1 MRKLTQRSSLSREL
15 LLRRALPQWQRLCLF
30 FLSICISFP
39 IFSKDIYIKYD
50 PTCLDRYVYRMNGNQ
65 VGGGLIAYSLEGA
78 DGIRVMLEVGV
89 ESIRKVKVAPK
100 GTQSCKW
107 VNVNEKFARDFNS
120 GRNRLF
126 IVRPVGGYYTVSSVH
141 LATYTKAVTNGVYVA
156 GNGYDFEY
164 REDPTGY
171 IPNNLGGMNS
181 GSTFMYLTT
190 SQFQCNPS
198 YTVKQIPIETCKP
211 TIDLT
216 IIPSIGIIEEKR
228 DVAAF
233 SKNKDILRLES
244 INSIPLDRY
253 IDGICNP
260 RQPEPP
266 REVIVEAPRTEV
278 LTTKAPPVITYEVTE
293 RVIPTEYQPAEAE
306 ILFKHEMVEKFV
318 PVAACQNASSPGIHV
333 VQPQETLFGIARKY
347 QLNTADIRQ
356 WNNLQ
361 GATLQPCM
369 ELKILP
375 PAQKSE
381 ILVYK
386 KPAIECTQTSSPG
399 IHVVQPEETI
409 NGIAG
414 AYGITVNDIYT
425 WNNISQTNAIQACTI
440 LKVSPPEI
448 VVPEVICSTRSTRNV
463 HIIQPKENL
472 TDIANR
478 YNISVQ
484 DIYTWNNLSNKD
496 LIHPCSALK
505 IAPPNKVVV
514 EKVVVE
520 KTIIKCGQTTIPGMH
535 IVQPKQTLT
544 EVAKLH
550 KVSINDI
557 YKWNNLTNKDLINA
571 CSALKVAPPTKP
583 VFVEKS
589 VIVCGENSRPGLHIV
604 QPKENLTEISKKYNV
619 SISDIYKWNKLSNK
633 DKIPV
638 CLALKV
644 APPQQPAT
652 VFVEKSVIICG
663 ENSRPGVHIVQP
675 KETLTDISKKYN
687 ISINDI
693 YKWNRLSNKDI
704 IPVCRALNIS
714 LPKPAA
720 QPQNIIVEKTI
731 IRCGEYSRPGIHIV
745 QPKETLSEIATR
757 YNLAIGDIYK
767 WNKLSNKDV
776 IQVCAALKIAP
787 PKKVA
792 PPKTIIVEKTIVRC
806 GEVSRPGVH
815 IVQPKETLSGIA
827 SQYNLSI
834 ADIYKWNKLSNKDII
849 PACAALNVAPPK
861 QTPAP
866 KTIIVEKT
874 VVRCGEASRPGVH
887 IVQPKETLSEIASR
901 YNLSIAD
908 IYKWNKLSNKDII
921 PACAALKITP
931 PKQPQAPKTVIVERT
946 VVRCGEASRPGVH
959 IIQPKETLSEIAS
972 RYNLSISDLYNWNKL
987 SNKDVIPVCTAL
999 KIAPPRQAPAPKT
1012 VIVEKTVVK
1021 CGEESRQGVH
1031 IVQPQQTLTDIAARY
1046 FISIEDLRKWNSIS
1060 NKDIIPVCTAL
1071 KVKPPTITPTGT
1083 CDQSSYRGI
1092 HIVQPRETLSE
1103 IARRYAVGID
1113 QLRSWNDLTKGEII
1127 KKCTALKVAPPIVN
1141 CGERSR
1147 PGIHVVQIK
1156 ENISMIARQYNVSVD
1171 DIRKWNDLDAK
1182 DIIITC
1188 TPLRVAPSQPTAYK
1202 AATACSERS
1211 SYGLHVVQPKENI
1224 TEIASRYN
1232 LSIDQIRKWNKLNKV
1247 DKIYPCTKLRVA
1259 PPNVVNNNGDFLIPA
1274 GVNYTNSNKDQLTA
1288 KDGNNK
1294 GWLSGNCI
1302 HIVKSGETLSE
1313 ISALYGYT
1321 VDRFRFLNKLKNADI
1336 IMVGQQLKT
1345 TKEDCADIPAR
1356 QSTKGT
1362 PAPYQDRASHIVRNN
1377 ETLSSI
1383 AKKYNLTVEE
1393 LRRLN
1398 GLRGDIIL
1406 PNTRLY
1412 VR

>member
-1 MRKLTQRSSLSREL
+1 MRKLTQRNSLSKSL
-15 LLRRALPQWQRLCLF
+15 FLRRPFNQWQTFCIF

-65 VGGGLIAYSLEGA
+65 VGGGLVAYSLEGA
-78 DGIRVMLEVGV
+78 NGTRIMLEVGV
-89 ESIRKVKVAPK
+89 ESIGKVKVAPK

-107 VNVNEKFARDFNS
+107 INVNERFAKDFNA
-120 GRNRLF
+120 GINRIF
-126 IVRPVGGYYTVSSVH
+126 IVRPVDNYYTVSSVH
-141 LATYTKAVTNGVYVA
+141 LATYTKAVNNGVYVA
-156 GNGYDFEY
+156 GDGYDFEY

-181 GSTFMYLTT
+181 GSTFMYMTT
-190 SQFQCNPS
+190 NQFQCNPS

-233 SKNKDILRLES
+233 SKEKDILRLES
-244 INSIPLDRY
+244 INGIPLDRY
-253 IDGICNP
+253 IANICNP

-278 LTTKAPPVITYEVTE
+278 ITTKAPPVVTYEITE
-293 RVIPTEYQPAEAE
+293 RAIPVEYQPAEAE
-306 ILFKHEMVEKFV
+306 ILFQHEMVEKFV
-318 PVAACQNASSPGIHV
+318 PIAACQNISSPGIHV

-347 QLNTADIRQ
+347 QLNTADILQ

-361 GATLQPCM
+361 SASLQPCM

-375 PAQKSE
+375 PPSKSE

-386 KPAIECTQTSSPG
+386 EPAIECTQTSSPG
-399 IHVVQPEETI
+399 IHIVQPEETL
-409 NGIAG
+409 NSIAS

-425 WNNISQTNAIQACTI
+425 WNNMSQADVIKACAMLI
-440 LKVSPPEI
+440 VAPPKV

-472 TDIANR
+472 TDIASR
-478 YNISVQ
+478 YNISVE
-484 DIYTWNNLSNKD
+484 DIYAWNNLSNKD

-505 IAPPNKVVV
+505 IAPPDKVVV

-520 KTIIKCGQTTIPGMH
+520 KTIIKCGQTSIPGMH

-550 KVSINDI
+550 KVSIDDI

-571 CSALKVAPPTKP
+571 CSALKVAPPEKP
-583 VFVEKS
+583 TIVEKS
-589 VIVCGENSRPGLHIV
+589 VIVCGQNSSPGVHIV
-604 QPKENLTEISKKYNV
+604 QPKETLTEISKKYNV
-619 SISDIYKWNKLSNK
+619 SINDIYKWNKLSNK

-644 APPQQPAT
+644 APPTKPAT
-652 VFVEKSVIICG
+652 VFVEKSVVICG

-687 ISINDI
+687 ISIDDI
-693 YKWNRLSNKDI
+693 YKWNRLSSKDI
-704 IPVCRALNIS
+704 IPVCRALNVS

-720 QPQNIIVEKTI
+720 QPQKIIVEKTV

-745 QPKETLSEIATR
+745 QPKETLSEIASR
-757 YNLAIGDIYK
+757 YNLNINDIYK

-776 IQVCAALKIAP
+776 IQVCAALKITPPEKAP
-787 PKKVA
+787 A
-792 PPKTIIVEKTIVRC
+792 PKTVIVEKTVVKC

-815 IVQPKETLSGIA
+815 IVQPKETLSEIA
-827 SQYNLSI
+827 SRYNLSI
-834 ADIYKWNKLSNKDII
+834 ADLYKWNKLSNKDII
-849 PACAALNVAPPK
+849 PACAALKVVPPT
-861 QTPAP
+861 QAPAP
-866 KTIIVEKT
+866 KTVIVEKT
-874 VVRCGEASRPGVH
+874 VVRCGEVSRPGVH

-921 PACAALKITP
+921 PACAALKVVP
-931 PKQPQAPKTVIVERT
+931 PAQVSAPKTVIVEKT
-946 VVRCGEASRPGVH
+946 VVRCGEVSRPGIH
-959 IIQPKETLSEIAS
+959 IVQPKETLSEIAS
-972 RYNLSISDLYNWNKL
+972 RYNLSINNLYSWNKL
-987 SNKDVIPVCTAL
+987 SNKDIIPVCTAL
-999 KIAPPRQAPAPKT
+999 KVTPPTQAAAPKT
-1012 VIVEKTVVK
+1012 VVVEKTVFR
-1021 CGEESRQGVH
+1021 CGEESRPGVH

-1046 FISIEDLRKWNSIS
+1046 FISIEDLKKWNSIS
-1060 NKDIIPVCTAL
+1060 NKDVIPVCTAL
-1071 KVKPPTITPTGT
+1071 KVKPPTITTTT
-1083 CDQSSYRGI
+1083 CDQSSYRGV
-1092 HIVQPRETLSE
+1092 HIVQARETLSE
-1103 IARRYAVGID
+1103 IARRYAVGVD
-1113 QLRSWNDLTKGEII
+1113 QLRSWNDLKKGEII

-1141 CGERSR
+1141 CEEKSR
-1147 PGIHVVQIK
+1147 PGIHVVQVK
-1156 ENISMIARQYNVSVD
+1156 ENISMIARQYNVSIE
-1171 DIRKWNDLDAK
+1171 DIRKWNNLDAK

-1202 AATACSERS
+1202 SATACSERS
-1211 SYGLHVVQPKENI
+1211 SYGLHVVQPRENI
-1224 TEIASRYN
+1224 TEIAERYN
-1232 LSIDQIRKWNKLNKV
+1232 LTIDQIRTWNKLNKA

-1274 GVNYTNSNKDQLTA
+1274 GVNYTNSNSDQLTA
-1288 KDGNNK
+1288 KTGNNR

-1302 HIVKSGETLSE
+1302 HVVKSGETLSE

-1321 VDRFRFLNKLKNADI
+1321 VERFRFLNKLKNADI
-1336 IMVGQQLKT
+1336 IKVGQQLKT
-1345 TKEDCADIPAR
+1345 IEGDCANVPAS
-1356 QSTKGT
+1356 QSAKGT
-1362 PAPYQDRASHIVRNN
+1362 PVPYQDRASHIVRNN

-1406 PNTRLY
+1406 PNMRLY

>member
-1 MRKLTQRSSLSREL
+1 MRKLTQRNSLSENS
-15 LLRRALPQWQRLCLF
+15 LLRWPSIQWQTLCLF
-30 FLSICISFP
+30 FLAICISFP

-65 VGGGLIAYSLEGA
+65 VGGGLVAYSLEGA
-78 DGIRVMLEVGV
+78 NGTRIMLEVGV
-89 ESIRKVKVAPK
+89 ESIGKVKVAPK

-107 VNVNEKFARDFNS
+107 VNVNERFANDFNA
-120 GRNRLF
+120 GKNRIF
-126 IVRPVGGYYTVSSVH
+126 IVRPVDNYYTVSSVH
-141 LATYTKAVTNGVYVA
+141 LATYTKPVNNGVYVA
-156 GNGYDFEY
+156 GDGYDFEY

-181 GSTFMYLTT
+181 GSTFMYMTT
-190 SQFQCNPS
+190 NQFQCNPS

-216 IIPSIGIIEEKR
+216 IVPSIGIIEEKR

-233 SKNKDILRLES
+233 SKEKDILRLES
-244 INSIPLDRY
+244 INGIPLDRY
-253 IDGICNP
+253 IANICNP

-278 LTTKAPPVITYEVTE
+278 ITAKAPPIITYEITE
-293 RVIPTEYQPAEAE
+293 KAIPVEYQPAEAE
-306 ILFKHEMVEKFV
+306 ILFKHEVVEKFV
-318 PVAACQNASSPGIHV
+318 PVAACQNVSSPGIHV
-333 VQPQETLFGIARKY
+333 VQPQETLYGIARKY
-347 QLNTADIRQ
+347 QLNTEDIRQ

-361 GATLQPCM
+361 SGSLQPCM

-375 PAQKSE
+375 PPSKSE

-399 IHVVQPEETI
+399 IHVVQPEETLS
-409 NGIAG
+409 GIAN

-425 WNNISQTNAIQACTI
+425 WNNINQADPIKACAI
-440 LKVSPPEI
+440 LKVTPPKV
-448 VVPEVICSTRSTRNV
+448 VVPEVICSTRSTRDV

-505 IAPPNKVVV
+505 IAPPEKVVV

-520 KTIIKCGQTTIPGMH
+520 KTIIKCGQTSIPGMH

-550 KVSINDI
+550 KVSIDDI

-571 CSALKVAPPTKP
+571 CSALKVAPPQKP
-583 VFVEKS
+583 TIVEKS
-589 VIVCGENSRPGLHIV
+589 VIVCGQNSSPGVHIV
-604 QPKENLTEISKKYNV
+604 QPKETLTEISKKYKVAIN
-619 SISDIYKWNKLSNK
+619 DIYKWNKLSNK

-644 APPQQPAT
+644 APPQKPAT
-652 VFVEKSVIICG
+652 VLVEKSVIICG
-663 ENSRPGVHIVQP
+663 ENSRLGVHIVQP

-687 ISINDI
+687 ISIDDI
-693 YKWNRLSNKDI
+693 YKWNRLTNKDV
-704 IPVCRALNIS
+704 IPVCRALNVS

-720 QPQNIIVEKTI
+720 QPQKVIVEKTV
-731 IRCGEYSRPGIHIV
+731 IRCGEYSRPGVHIV
-745 QPKETLSEIATR
+745 QPKETLSEIASR
-757 YNLAIGDIYK
+757 YNLNINDIYK

-787 PKKVA
+787 PKKA
-792 PPKTIIVEKTIVRC
+792 PTPKTVVVEKTIVKC

-815 IVQPKETLSGIA
+815 IVQPKETLSEIA
-827 SQYNLSI
+827 NRYNLSI

-849 PACAALNVAPPK
+849 PACAALKITPPK
-861 QTPAP
+861 KPQVP
-866 KTIIVEKT
+866 KTVIVEKT
-874 VVRCGEASRPGVH
+874 VVRCGEVSRPGVH

-921 PACAALKITP
+921 PACAALK
-931 PKQPQAPKTVIVERT
+931 V
-946 VVRCGEASRPGVH
+946 
-959 IIQPKETLSEIAS
+959 
-972 RYNLSISDLYNWNKL
+972 
-987 SNKDVIPVCTAL
+987 
-999 KIAPPRQAPAPKT
+999 APPRQAPAPKT
-1012 VIVEKTVVK
+1012 VIVEKTVVR
-1021 CGEESRQGVH
+1021 CGEESRPGIH

-1060 NKDIIPVCTAL
+1060 NKDVIPVCTAL
-1071 KVKPPTITPTGT
+1071 KVKPPTISTSS
-1083 CDQSSYRGI
+1083 CEQSSYRGV

-1113 QLRSWNDLTKGEII
+1113 QLRSWNDLKKGEII
-1127 KKCTALKVAPPIVN
+1127 KKCSALKVAPPIVN
-1141 CGERSR
+1141 CAEKSR
-1147 PGIHVVQIK
+1147 PGIHVVQVK
-1156 ENISMIARQYNVSVD
+1156 ENISMIARQYNASID

-1182 DIIITC
+1182 DIIIAC

-1202 AATACSERS
+1202 SATACSERS

-1224 TEIASRYN
+1224 TEIAARYN
-1232 LSIDQIRKWNKLNKV
+1232 LSIDQIRKWNKLNKA

-1259 PPNVVNNNGDFLIPA
+1259 PPNVVNGNGDFLIPA
-1274 GVNYTNSNKDQLTA
+1274 GVNYTNSNQDQLTA
-1288 KDGNNK
+1288 KTGNNL

-1302 HIVKSGETLSE
+1302 HVVKTGETLSE

-1321 VDRFRFLNKLKNADI
+1321 VERFRYLNKLKNADI
-1336 IMVGQQLKT
+1336 IKVGQQLKT
-1345 TKEDCADIPAR
+1345 IEGDCTGSSSKE
-1356 QSTKGT
+1356 T
-1362 PAPYQDRASHIVRNN
+1362 PVPYQDRASHIVRNN

-1393 LRRLN
+1393 LRSLN
-1398 GLRGDIIL
+1398 GLKGDIIL
-1406 PNTRLY
+1406 PNMRLY